1 MEDLGPAQYFL
12 GVRITRDWAKGT
24 ISLCQ
29 DSYIQKMLERFGLSN
44 CNAKATP
51 FPSGAKEFLVPFTG
65 TAPKE
70 DIAIY

>member
-1 MEDLGPAQYFL
+1 
-12 GVRITRDWAKGT
+12 
-24 ISLCQ
+24 
-29 DSYIQKMLERFGLSN
+29 MLERFGLSN

-70 DIAIY
+70 DIAIYQQYVGSLLYAIHTRADIALETGILSRYLKNPSP